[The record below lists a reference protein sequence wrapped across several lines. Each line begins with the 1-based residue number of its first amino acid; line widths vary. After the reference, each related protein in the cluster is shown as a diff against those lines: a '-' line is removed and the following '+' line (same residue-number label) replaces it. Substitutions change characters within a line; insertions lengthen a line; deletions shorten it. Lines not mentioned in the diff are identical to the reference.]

1 MKDRVEDARV
11 AVRNVRQKYM
21 QDIDDLEEEGLS
33 EDEADRI
40 RKMLED
46 LVKEYNEKI
55 ENMREEK
62 KEILM
67 KI

>member
-1 MKDRVEDARV
+1 
-11 AVRNVRQKYM
+11 
-21 QDIDDLEEEGLS
+21 LS
-33 EDEADRI
+33 EDEANRI

-62 KEILM
+62 KKILM
-67 KI
+67 RI